1 MGFLSEI
8 FSAGSPKERELV
20 QDYASQFETMGF
32 PRVTAKQTAKKL
44 LSHAK
49 QMMQWGVKGRN
60 FPDQYVSDLAQIGKE
75 NQGLAEILIKKRGD
89 GVRDEDIIWW
99 WGLPALDRYMML
111 AMDNLHQAAAHDA
124 ALSSG
129 LSEVEANKAVWKQHP
144 CYGEPDEEHDTQVGE
159 DRPIPY
165 ELKDRINTYIKK
177 RTGTD
182 AQKYKDEIEQS
193 TSLNALLRK
202 EISAGNI

>member
-8 FSAGSPKERELV
+8 FGAGSPKERELV
-20 QDYASQFETMGF
+20 NNYASQFETMGF
-32 PRVTAKQTAKKL
+32 PRATAKQTAKKL

-49 QMMQWGVKGRN
+49 QMMQWGVKGRS

-99 WGLPALDRYMML
+99 WSLPALDRYMML
-111 AMDNLHQAAAHDA
+111 AMDNLHRIAAHDSA
-124 ALSSG
+124 ISSG
-129 LSEVEANKAVWKQHP
+129 LPEVEANKVVWKQHP

-159 DRPIPY
+159 DRPIPF
-165 ELKDRINTYIKK
+165 ELIDRVNTYIKK
-177 RTGTD
+177 RKETD
-182 AQKYKDEIEQS
+182 AQKFENEMEQS
-193 TSLNALLRK
+193 TSFNALIRN
-202 EISAGNI
+202 EIRAGNL

>member
-8 FSAGSPKERELV
+8 FSTRSSKERELV
-20 QDYASQFETMGF
+20 QDYASQFESMGF
-32 PRVTAKQTAKKL
+32 PRDSAKQTAKKL

-49 QMMQWGVKGRN
+49 QMMQWGVKGRS

-75 NQGLAEILIKKRGD
+75 NQGLAEILMKKRSD

-99 WGLPALDRYMML
+99 WSLPSLDRYMML
-111 AMDNLHQAAAHDA
+111 AMDNLHQVAAHDA

-129 LSEVEANKAVWKQHP
+129 LSEVEANNVVWKRNP

-159 DRPIPY
+159 DRPLPY

-177 RTGTD
+177 RKETD
-182 AQKYKDEIEQS
+182 AQQFENEIEQS
-193 TSLNALLRK
+193 TSFNALLRK
-202 EISAGNI
+202 EISAGKI